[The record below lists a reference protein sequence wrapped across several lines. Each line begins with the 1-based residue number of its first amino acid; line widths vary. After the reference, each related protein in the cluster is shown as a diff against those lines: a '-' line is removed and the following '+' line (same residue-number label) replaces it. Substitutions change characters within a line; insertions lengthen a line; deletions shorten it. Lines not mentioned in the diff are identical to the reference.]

1 MTIRCHKCGNPL
13 AFVKKLYKGVEKSV
27 PVNPDGSDHWDL
39 CRGIVRTP
47 EWAARR
53 MAEEAAEYPSG
64 WRGTAKHVWCGPV
77 APWDESLGEYR
88 AFTPAEIAEGMVC
101 QTLRGVL

>member
-1 MTIRCHKCGNPL
+1 MATCKKCGNPL
-13 AFVKKLYKGVEKSV
+13 AFVKKLYKGVLKFC
-27 PVNPDGSDHWDL
+27 PVNPDGSEHWDL

-53 MAEEAAEYPSG
+53 IREEEAEYPSG

-77 APWDESLGEYR
+77 MPWDESLG
-88 AFTPAEIAEGMVC
+88 AFRSFTKQEIAEGVVC
-101 QTLRGVL
+101 RQFRP